1 MADSNEEVELIL
13 MDAAER
19 MNKSVE
25 VLRHEAD
32 TIRTGRANVSMLDSI
47 RVELY
52 GTAMPLNQVA
62 TINAPDAR
70 LLAVQPFDRSTL
82 GVIEKE
88 LMRADLGLTPS
99 NDGTVIRLPIPM
111 MTQERRQE
119 MIKRLHRLRE
129 DAHVA
134 VRNVRRDALDHL
146 RGLEKKKEISQDD
159 LRREQEQLQKITD
172 EHIVRADQVNDK
184 KEAELMEV

>member
-1 MADSNEEVELIL
+1 MADDNEEVQLIL
-13 MDAAER
+13 EDAAER
-19 MNKSVE
+19 MDKSVE

-32 TIRTGRANVSMLDSI
+32 TIRTGRANAAMLDSV

-62 TINAPDAR
+62 TINAPDPR
-70 LLAVQPFDRSTL
+70 LLVVQPFDRSTL
-82 GVIEKE
+82 GAIEKE
-88 LMRADLGLTPS
+88 LMRADLGMTPS

-119 MIKRLHRLRE
+119 MVKRLHKFRE
-129 DAHVA
+129 DTHVA
-134 VRNVRRDALDHL
+134 IRNVRRDALEHL
-146 RGLEKKKEISQDD
+146 RGLEKNKEISQDD
-159 LRREQEQLQKITD
+159 LRRDQDQLQKTTD
-172 EHIVRADQVNDK
+172 EHIARADEVSNK

>member
-1 MADSNEEVELIL
+1 MADTNEEVELIL

-19 MNKSVE
+19 MDKSVE

-32 TIRTGRANVSMLDSI
+32 TIRTGRANVAMLDSV

-52 GTAMPLNQVA
+52 GAAMPLNQVA
-62 TINAPDAR
+62 TVNAPDAR
-70 LLAVQPFDRSTL
+70 LLVVQPFDRSTL
-82 GVIEKE
+82 GTIEKE

-119 MIKRLHRLRE
+119 MVKRLHRLRE

-134 VRNVRRDALDHL
+134 IRNVRRDALDHL
-146 RGLEKKKEISQDD
+146 RGLEKNKEISQDE
-159 LRREQEQLQKITD
+159 LRREQDQLQKITD
-172 EHIVRADQVNDK
+172 EHIARADQVNDK